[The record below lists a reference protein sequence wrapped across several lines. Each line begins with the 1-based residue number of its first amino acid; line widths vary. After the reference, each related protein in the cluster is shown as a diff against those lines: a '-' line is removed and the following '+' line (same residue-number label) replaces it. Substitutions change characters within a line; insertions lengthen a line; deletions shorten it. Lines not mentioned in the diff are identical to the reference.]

1 MGKTIERDDKVEMVG
16 TVLENNTGLFRV
28 KIDGTEQVITC
39 LPSGKIRQYKINI
52 VAGDKVRVELSPYD
66 LTKGRISRRL

>member
-1 MGKTIERDDKVEMVG
+1 MGKTVERDDKVEMLG

-28 KIDGTEQVITC
+28 KIDGTDQIITC
-39 LPSGKIRQYKINI
+39 QPSGKIRQHKINI

>member
-1 MGKTIERDDKVEMVG
+1 MGKTIERDDKVEMIG

-28 KIDGTEQVITC
+28 RIDGTEQVITC
-39 LPSGKIRQYKINI
+39 QPSGKIRQNKINI

>member
-1 MGKTIERDDKVEMVG
+1 MSKQIERDDKVEMVG
-16 TVLENNTGLFRV
+16 TVLQNNTGLFLV

-39 LPSGKIRQYKINI
+39 QPSGKIRQNKINI